1 MAPTPPRAW
10 GLHPHAALFVPP
22 DTDVLCGTE
31 PPGPRHGLALARLR
45 LEPALRCTE
54 PTACVPC
61 LEARVRLALSPATS
75 TATESRLSVQ
85 PGTSETEDSGDGGQ
99 WSPVTGATSS
109 QPKVTGLL
117 LLSGHTYASSRCV
130 AVEVWAPLRP
140 TLRGRTVVCRCG
152 APGMGVPTLSVP
164 GHWGCGRWHQRISV
178 AWGSRSRAPGRWVL
192 AVPVPHR
199 SGWWFSCP
207 GLGDL
212 PVLRGAA
219 GLRTPH
225 LCIHELTGPAE
236 AEPAAA
242 GVR

>member
-1 MAPTPPRAW
+1 MDPTPPRAW
-10 GLHPHAALFVPP
+10 GLRPHAALCVPP

-31 PPGPRHGLALARLR
+31 PPAPRHGLALARLR

-61 LEARVRLALSPATS
+61 LEARVRLAMSPATS

-85 PGTSETEDSGDGGQ
+85 PGTSGTEDSGDGGQ

-109 QPKVTGLL
+109 QPNVTGLL
-117 LLSGHTYASSRCV
+117 LLSGHAYASSRCV
-130 AVEVWAPLRP
+130 AVEVWAPLGP

-199 SGWWFSCP
+199 SGVVVF
-207 GLGDL
+207 L
-212 PVLRGAA
+212 PRVG
-219 GLRTPH
+219 
-225 LCIHELTGPAE
+225 
-236 AEPAAA
+236 
-242 GVR
+242 